1 MAVDMA
7 VYVTLKKQRDELTE
21 QIRELGAKLGFMDPE
36 KERILD
42 AVRNLETEV
51 TDDCT
56 WAGVLAAELL
66 VCQPEDVEGYLHP
79 AKEYRIP
86 YVSGETLKYRE
97 FTTKAASKEDAIADL
112 YRKEGDFDHR
122 ILAVYE
128 NGVLIDEEVDG

>member
-1 MAVDMA
+1 MNVENTARTN
-7 VYVTLKKQRDELTE
+7 YFR
-21 QIRELGAKLGFMDPE
+21 
-36 KERILD
+36 
-42 AVRNLETEV
+42 V
-51 TDDCT
+51 TDEG
-56 WAGVLAAELL
+56 AYEEIL